1 MKTFIIIVGSSVV
14 GIGAGFFAALF
25 CQALG
30 QMSAEEEARK
40 EYLTPDP
47 WDVFGEPYD
56 KHKDDNLTN

>member
-1 MKTFIIIVGSSVV
+1 MKAFIVLIVSGSI
-14 GIGAGFFAALF
+14 GILTGFGCALF
-25 CQALG
+25 LQALS

>member
-1 MKTFIIIVGSSVV
+1 MKTFIIIVGSSLV

-30 QMSAEEEARK
+30 QMSAEEDARK
-40 EYLTPDP
+40 EYFNRDP